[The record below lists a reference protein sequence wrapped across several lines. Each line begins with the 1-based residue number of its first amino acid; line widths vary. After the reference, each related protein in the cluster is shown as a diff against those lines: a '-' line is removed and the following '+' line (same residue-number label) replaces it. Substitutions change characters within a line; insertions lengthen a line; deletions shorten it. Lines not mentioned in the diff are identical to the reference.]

1 VSVKIKVE
9 ISSNFKFLFV
19 GIVTLI
25 ATIAEAIYAEK
36 DVNVDRFSGMF
47 SPFNFTL

>member
-9 ISSNFKFLFV
+9 IYSNFKFLFV

-25 ATIAEAIYAEK
+25 ATIAEALYAEK
-36 DVNVDRFSGMF
+36 ELNEVKPRWRKKSEM
-47 SPFNFTL
+47 S